1 LLKDFSITESKKLQ
15 FRAEAFNAFNHANFD
30 ADRVVTSVND
40 SRFGRVTRA
49 SEPRD
54 VQIAL
59 KFLF

>member
-1 LLKDFSITESKKLQ
+1 VITTVS
-15 FRAEAFNAFNHANFD
+15 
-30 ADRVVTSVND
+30 D
-40 SRFGRVTRA
+40 SRFGRVTSA